1 METPKQ
7 ESPKQS
13 SIDDINEKLKDVR
26 LKRLELSQAT
36 KASSKKSQQQSKAV
50 APLNN
55 EKIAKKKPPSGKGK
69 EGKLYHPNIEYAVEK
84 IVHSPYLTKPSEKY
98 PGIWHPE
105 FINYGIISA
114 YYCPSLSFLVLLH
127 NTYHSSQLFLYNINL

>member
-1 METPKQ
+1 MLIAPSSISRKQISVSSGPGKHAKGSDSPLETPKQ
-7 ESPKQS
+7 ESPKQN

-36 KASSKKSQQQSKAV
+36 KAGSKKSQQQSKAV

-55 EKIAKKKPPSGKGK
+55 EKTAKKKPPSGKGK

-98 PGIWHPE
+98 PGRWP
-105 FINYGIISA
+105 
-114 YYCPSLSFLVLLH
+114 P
-127 NTYHSSQLFLYNINL
+127 